1 MLYGTSSFGVVVA
14 LYSVGLFFLIGPY
27 SALLFFV
34 GESYPTAIRGTGAAI
49 INAMGPIGAVVA
61 GLGATA
67 MLSAGSDWRIAA
79 LLFGAIPCVISGLLV
94 LSARHVNPAE
104 VK

>member
-1 MLYGTSSFGVVVA
+1 MLYGPSSFGVVVA